1 MRRPSRLMA
10 LLMSTAAAALAPP
23 AAASAEELV
32 DLQLVLAVDVSRSM
46 DQDEQQLQRDGY
58 VGAFRHPD
66 ILNAIHSGPYGR
78 IAVTYLQWAGA
89 FYQEVLVPWRILESK
104 EDAYAFAD
112 ELAKVPLTQETRTS
126 ISGALN
132 FAADV
137 FRSSN
142 AASERRTIDVS
153 GDGSNNDGV
162 PLVPV
167 RDRVVASGIVI
178 NGLPILL
185 RPSNLFGPLG
195 TIPLDEYY
203 RNCVIGGRGAFVI
216 PILDKREFETAIRR
230 KLVLEIAAL
239 PSYVIPVGDVPPSID
254 CALSERQRDFNDPF
268 INP

>member
-1 MRRPSRLMA
+1 MRRTSC
-10 LLMSTAAAALAPP
+10 LLGVLVIAAGAGLS
-23 AAASAEELV
+23 AASAEELV

-46 DQDEQQLQRDGY
+46 DQDEQRLQRDGY

-66 ILNAIHSGPYGR
+66 ILSAIRSGPYGR
-78 IAVTYLQWAGA
+78 IAVTYLEWAGA
-89 FYQEVLVPWRILESK
+89 FYQQVLVPWRILETK

-112 ELAKVPLTQETRTS
+112 ELSRVPLTQETRTS
-126 ISGALN
+126 ISGALA
-132 FAADV
+132 FAADA

-142 AASERRTIDVS
+142 AQSERRTIDVS

-167 RDRVVASGIVI
+167 RDRVVANGIVI
-178 NGLPILL
+178 NGLPILI

-195 TIPLDEYY
+195 TIALDDYY
-203 RNCVIGGRGAFVI
+203 RECVIGGRGAFVI
-216 PILDKREFETAIRR
+216 PIQDKSEFETAIRR

-254 CALSERQRDFNDPF
+254 CALAERQRNFNDPF